1 MEVDWEQN
9 EKLLK
14 ALTTNFVTR
23 NFGTRRV
30 AIKEG
35 HRYNLSNPYR
45 KLTVFKI
52 FFNFWYFNFL
62 ENNKIMVVSLKEI
75 WLNYVKKPCNKEKI
89 SSWQQRSLYCLPF
102 KIYDWIQTRTNF
114 FCSREPFLCKEK
126 CLDSEHLRIPY
137 CFNCVISGNC
147 TNIKGDTQHCKV
159 FDCNACAFEDNLD
172 EICTELSKN
181 SRTILYLK

>member
-1 MEVDWEQN
+1 M
-9 EKLLK
+9 
-14 ALTTNFVTR
+14 
-23 NFGTRRV
+23 
-30 AIKEG
+30 
-35 HRYNLSNPYR
+35 
-45 KLTVFKI
+45 
-52 FFNFWYFNFL
+52 
-62 ENNKIMVVSLKEI
+62 ENNKIMVVSFKEI
-75 WLNYVKKPCNKEKI
+75 WLNYIKKPCSKEKN
-89 SSWQQRSLYCLPF
+89 SSWQQRSLCCLPF

-114 FCSREPFLCKEK
+114 FCSCEPFLCKEK

-147 TNIKGDTQHCKV
+147 TNIKGDIQHCKV